1 MKSTVSAAAMGMIS
15 SGWIWVVT
23 DRTGRLSIIPT
34 FGAGTLLVRGRMQAY
49 VGDQLVVGEEAPS
62 RPSSNRPHAS
72 SPLPPFKTGSTTITS
87 PLSGVE
93 HPPSDFNPQ
102 TSSRSLHSSATVS
115 AFRRDRFNGHLT
127 INDPELE
134 NKIMKGTQPDRT
146 SRIGE
151 RISPLFCISIHEHA
165 WMSAGFGVWG
175 KEEYLKQFWTVLDW
189 RKVSDAFNRSAQIKT

>member
-1 MKSTVSAAAMGMIS
+1 MKSAVSAAAMGMIS

-49 VGDQLVVGEEAPS
+49 VGEHLVVGEEAPS
-62 RPSSNRPHAS
+62 RPTSGRPHAS

-93 HPPSDFNPQ
+93 HPPSGLNPQ
-102 TSSRSLHSSATVS
+102 TPSRSLHSSASTY
-115 AFRRDRFNGHLT
+115 APRHDRFHGQFN
-127 INDPELE
+127 INDPDLE
-134 NKIMKGTQPDRT
+134 NKIVRGNQSERT

-151 RISPLFCISIHEHA
+151 RISPIFCISVHEHA

-175 KEEYLKQFWTVLDW
+175 KEEYLQQFWTVLDW
-189 RKVSDAFNRSAQIKT
+189 RKVSDAYSRSAEIKI